1 MNAHLPMKELPMTAA
16 TEENPPYRPC
26 LILAHADPVYA
37 DLTCRLFRRRGWD
50 VYRAR
55 TGPEAR
61 RLARMME
68 PELVLLDTDLSEES
82 GWLTCDKL
90 TREQPHTRVILV
102 GAATTPRDEQLAAF
116 VGARA
121 LVNRADCMNLLFPDV
136 CGTPLPA
143 AG

>member
-1 MNAHLPMKELPMTAA
+1 
-16 TEENPPYRPC
+16 
-26 LILAHADPVYA
+26 DPVYA
-37 DLTCRLFRRRGWD
+37 DLTCRSFRRRGWD

-68 PELVLLDTDLSEES
+68 PELVLLDTDLPEES

-90 TREQPHTRVILV
+90 TREQPHARVILV
-102 GAATTPRDEQLAAF
+102 GASTAPQNDQLAAF
-116 VGARA
+116 VGASA
-121 LVNRADCMNLLFPDV
+121 LVNRADSMTMLLHDV
-136 CGTPLPA
+136 GGVPLPV

>member
-1 MNAHLPMKELPMTAA
+1 MFAI
-16 TEENPPYRPC
+16 TEDNTLYRPC
-26 LILAHADPVYA
+26 LILALADPAYA
-37 DLTCRLFRRRGWD
+37 DLTCRSFRRRGWD

-68 PELVLLDTDLSEES
+68 PELVMLDTDLPLES

-90 TREQPHTRVILV
+90 TGEQPHGRVILV
-102 GAATTPRDEQLAAF
+102 ATATTPRDEKFAAF
-116 VGARA
+116 VGASA
-121 LVNRADCMNLLFPDV
+121 LVNRADSLAMLLHEICRP
-136 CGTPLPA
+136 PLPA